1 MPAIKSKDSPAFP
14 LYGDVFDV
22 MVENGSK
29 ASKRPAA
36 IVSNNLNN
44 EYSNTVSVL
53 PIMSKNAGK
62 IYSFEVYVP
71 KGTAGLTK
79 DSRIQADQV
88 RTIDKRRLVTFHG
101 VLPDDIL
108 KQVDRALKV
117 HLNMRV
123 Y

>member
-29 ASKRPAA
+29 ASKRPAV

-53 PIMSKNAGK
+53 PMMSKNAGK